1 MKKCFSILLA
11 LVMFLG
17 ALGFGIGIFS
27 HAFQQ
32 PDNLRK
38 ALAKLDV
45 QSIVVSELGKEYA
58 FLGDLLDTPELKI
71 ILSSYTDGLV
81 DYIVNGKEEIPV
93 TKEEIRAL
101 FMTYSSTLL
110 KQYPQL
116 AFLPTEKFVD
126 FMVEE
131 IDLKD
136 FLPSYQALIDK
147 IPANYQP
154 YLAVVKVLASPFLIA
169 LSLGA
174 FLFALLV
181 LLMISRDFAFKVGP
195 LILFIAGGLFSMVV
209 FWRQDLY
216 KAFGLEAYS
225 YLWPM
230 LSYMLAYFI
239 PIAIGYLI
247 LAFVFSVIGYFVGR
261 RKTYV

>member
-1 MKKCFSILLA
+1 M
-11 LVMFLG
+11 
-17 ALGFGIGIFS
+17 
-27 HAFQQ
+27 
-32 PDNLRK
+32 
-38 ALAKLDV
+38 
-45 QSIVVSELGKEYA
+45 
-58 FLGDLLDTPELKI
+58 
-71 ILSSYTDGLV
+71 
-81 DYIVNGKEEIPV
+81 
-93 TKEEIRAL
+93 
-101 FMTYSSTLL
+101 
-110 KQYPQL
+110 
-116 AFLPTEKFVD
+116 
-126 FMVEE
+126 
-131 IDLKD
+131 
-136 FLPSYQALIDK
+136 
-147 IPANYQP
+147 
-154 YLAVVKVLASPFLIA
+154 IA